1 MVIRLAS
8 AIAVVADSI
17 MSGIR
22 ARLLLQISPSG
33 RSVSLSPVRSRHTL
47 PWSGFLCA
55 QSAMPALR
63 FLAIFFFVLN
73 FSAHAAVAAAVGMVT
88 KVQNQAQVGGAT
100 AVVGSL
106 VNTNDELRT
115 GPKSRME
122 VTFRDKTTVT
132 LGENASL
139 VVDRYVFNPEQSTG
153 ELVVS
158 TGAGA
163 FRMATG
169 RLSEMSTKKINAS
182 TPFGAIAVRGTN
194 FWWGPVHDHAGTLL
208 VSNSSVAVSNDRDRC
223 TPEEQRRGHCLC
235 AVTLTQS
242 GQGTEI
248 NRSPECRCTPEEQ
261 RQGRCLE
268 GERSR
273 DRRCWTCPGPPR
285 FWTAAEVNSALTQTQ
300 FGVAGLGS
308 AVPAAAAV
316 GIGAAAGASAAANHE
331 HKKKLPPQA
340 NPQPASP

>member
-1 MVIRLAS
+1 MVIRLAI

-17 MSGIR
+17 MGGIR
-22 ARLLLQISPSG
+22 ACLLLQVSPSG
-33 RSVSLSPVRSRHTL
+33 CSVSLSPVRSRSTL
-47 PWSGFLCA
+47 PRRGLPRA
-55 QSAMPALR
+55 ESAMPALR
-63 FLAIFFFVLN
+63 VLAIFFLVLA

-88 KVQNQAQVGGAT
+88 KVENQAQVGGAT

-132 LGENASL
+132 LGENARL

-158 TGAGA
+158 TGVGA

-169 RLSEMSTKKINAS
+169 RLSEMRDKKINVSA
-182 TPFGAIAVRGTN
+182 PFAALAVRGTD
-194 FWWGPVHDHAGTLL
+194 FWWGPIYDHSGTLL
-208 VSNSSVAVSNDRDRC
+208 VSNSKVVVANDRDRC
-223 TPEEQRRGHCLC
+223 PPDEQRRGRCLC

-248 NRSPECRCTPEEQ
+248 KPECPEGQ
-261 RQGRCLE
+261 R
-268 GERSR
+268 SN
-273 DRRCWTCPGPPR
+273 DRRCWSCPGAPT
-285 FWTAAEVNSALTQTQ
+285 FWSPAQVSAALSQTQ
-300 FGVAGLGS
+300 FGLALGPGL
-308 AVPAAAAV
+308 AVPAAAAAGV
-316 GIGAAAGASAAANHE
+316 GAAAAVSAAANHQ
-331 HKKKLPPQA
+331 KKLPPQA
-340 NPQPASP
+340 KPQPASP

>member
-1 MVIRLAS
+1 MVIRLAI

-17 MSGIR
+17 MGGIR
-22 ARLLLQISPSG
+22 ACLLLQVSPSG
-33 RSVSLSPVRSRHTL
+33 CSVSLSPVRSRHTL

-88 KVQNQAQVGGAT
+88 KVENQAQVGGAT

-132 LGENASL
+132 LGENARL

-158 TGAGA
+158 TGVGA

-169 RLSEMSTKKINAS
+169 RLSAMRDKKINVS
-182 TPFGAIAVRGTN
+182 TPFAALAVRGTDY
-194 FWWGPVHDHAGTLL
+194 WWGQIKGQSGALL
-208 VSNSSVAVSNDRDRC
+208 VSNSKLDVRNEKER
-223 TPEEQRRGHCLC
+223 C
-235 AVTLTQS
+235 AVTLTKA
-242 GQGTEI
+242 GEGTDI
-248 NRSPECRCTPEEQ
+248 KRAPECP
-261 RQGRCLE
+261 E
-268 GERSR
+268 GELGN
-273 DRRCWTCPGPPR
+273 DRRCWRCPGLPYL
-285 FWTAAEVNSALTQTQ
+285 WTPGQVEAALSQTSFGLAL
-300 FGVAGLGS
+300 GPGS

-316 GIGAAAGASAAANHE
+316 GVGAAAGASAAANHE
-331 HKKKLPPQA
+331 KKLPPQPP
-340 NPQPASP
+340 PQPASP